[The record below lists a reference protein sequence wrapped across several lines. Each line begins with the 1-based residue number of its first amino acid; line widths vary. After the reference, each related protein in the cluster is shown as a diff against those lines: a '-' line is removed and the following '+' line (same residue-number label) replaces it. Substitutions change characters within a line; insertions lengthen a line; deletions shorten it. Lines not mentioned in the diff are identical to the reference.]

1 VAAVNEVL
9 LDSLIDHQVNLQ
21 QYSNGVVRKII
32 AILNRADPDLF
43 AQLTMAL
50 ERLPAESFTVERL
63 EELLTSI
70 RALNAAAYAQVGQAL
85 TQEMQA
91 LTVYEASFQTAAMKA
106 AVPFPATL
114 LVNTVSA
121 EQVFAAVVARP
132 FQGRLLRE
140 WAASLEAGKMQR
152 IRDAIRIGYI
162 QGQTVDQMV
171 QRVRGTR
178 KRQYEDGIIEID
190 RRNAE
195 AVVRTAV
202 AHTTAMTRDR
212 FYEANSDLVKMVE
225 WNATLDSRT
234 SDICRIRDGKY
245 YGVLEPHKPIGH
257 TLPWLGGPG
266 NAHWNCRSVSIP
278 VTKSWEE
285 LNGSG
290 IPDFKPSARES
301 MDGLVPADTK
311 YSDWIL
317 KQSAARQDQI
327 LGPTRGKL
335 MREGKLTLDKFYN
348 DKGDY
353 LTLDELKQREASAF
367 RKAGVQ

>member
-1 VAAVNEVL
+1 MAAVNEVL

-202 AHTTAMTRDR
+202 AQ
-212 FYEANSDLVKMVE
+212 
-225 WNATLDSRT
+225 
-234 SDICRIRDGKY
+234 
-245 YGVLEPHKPIGH
+245 IGR
-257 TLPWLGGPG
+257 
-266 NAHWNCRSVSIP
+266 AHV
-278 VTKSWEE
+278 
-285 LNGSG
+285 
-290 IPDFKPSARES
+290 
-301 MDGLVPADTK
+301 
-311 YSDWIL
+311 
-317 KQSAARQDQI
+317 
-327 LGPTRGKL
+327 
-335 MREGKLTLDKFYN
+335 
-348 DKGDY
+348 
-353 LTLDELKQREASAF
+353 
-367 RKAGVQ
+367 